1 MYFIMLITF
10 QMIVLAKTPFLLTL
24 FSFGED
30 LLLKIEFFL
39 KQYFSTKQIFIC
51 VNIILGVFFL
61 KCIYMCI
68 YIYMYCYHKKKF
80 ENFLKKEKKYKTL
93 AYRPTRPI

>member
-10 QMIVLAKTPFLLTL
+10 QMIVLAKTPFL
-24 FSFGED
+24 FSCGGD

-39 KQYFSTKQIFIC
+39 KQYSSTKHIFIY

-61 KCIYMCI
+61 QCI
-68 YIYMYCYHKKKF
+68 YICIYIVTIKRNSKIK
-80 ENFLKKEKKYKTL
+80 
-93 AYRPTRPI
+93 

>member
-68 YIYMYCYHKKKF
+68 YIYICIVTIKRNSKI
-80 ENFLKKEKKYKTL
+80 FLKKRKITK
-93 AYRPTRPI
+93 P